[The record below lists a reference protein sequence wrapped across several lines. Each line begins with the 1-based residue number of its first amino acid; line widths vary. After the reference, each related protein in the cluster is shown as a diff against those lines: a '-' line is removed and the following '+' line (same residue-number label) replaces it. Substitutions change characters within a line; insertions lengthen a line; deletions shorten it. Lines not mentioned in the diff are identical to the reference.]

1 MSKFGAREWRA
12 SRGPSR
18 FPMLPFRWA
27 GRAPHSARTRTGC
40 GVLTAPTSERNSI
53 WSVIVP
59 ADGTRAATVKKRRL
73 RYVCVF
79 LGNSRTS
86 RCLPVSGHMGCGA
99 QSAMAGQKI
108 KRWAPSWRNAVVQLV
123 NWLGGRRRKRF
134 EFNRAAFGPSRGR
147 ADVSTADLATLA
159 RSNMKIEARHA
170 NALRA
175 KLRRPRDRAHR
186 LRRVL

>member
-1 MSKFGAREWRA
+1 MA
-12 SRGPSR
+12 S
-18 FPMLPFRWA
+18 LA
-27 GRAPHSARTRTGC
+27 
-40 GVLTAPTSERNSI
+40 
-53 WSVIVP
+53 WSVPVSYVALSMGGTRAAQR
-59 ADGTRAATVKKRRL
+59 ADTYRMRGAYGTYIRTQLYLECYCACRWRTRAATVKKRRL

-123 NWLGGRRRKRF
+123 NWLGGRRRERF

>member
-1 MSKFGAREWRA
+1 MSKFAAREWRA

-18 FPMLPFRWA
+18 FPVLPFRWA
-27 GRAPHSARTRTGC
+27 GRAAHGAWTRTGC

-59 ADGTRAATVKKRRL
+59 ADGTRAATVKKRRP

-108 KRWAPSWRNAVVQLV
+108 KRLAPSWRNAVVQLV
-123 NWLGGRRRKRF
+123 NWLGGRRRERF